1 VKEGKKFKRPGKA
14 TNRFHFAISFLRIA
28 MLCSECKFY
37 QPLETWQRPHLP
49 VNERFGECRRNPP
62 VTSCKPED
70 RDHQYQALF
79 PTVRTN
85 DWCGD
90 FAPRMPRAGQR
101 CEDEANSAF
110 DAAAHDDA
118 TRGPVAARTGQ
129 CQPLPDR
136 LPGRRD

>member
-1 VKEGKKFKRPGKA
+1 VKEGKKFKRPSQA

-37 QPLETWQRPHLP
+37 QPLETWQRPYLP
-49 VNERFGECRRNPP
+49 VNEQFGECRRNPP

-70 RDHQYQALF
+70 RDEQYQALF

-90 FAPRMPRAGQR
+90 FAPRMQQPLSKLSPTQ
-101 CEDEANSAF
+101 NPPT
-110 DAAAHDDA
+110 AAAHCA
-118 TRGPVAARTGQ
+118 KSRLSPVLSSPSPRVLSPT
-129 CQPLPDR
+129 LS
-136 LPGRRD
+136 